1 MKTTKGEFKVDWD
14 NIEEVNVHSNHLNDA
29 ANDSFK
35 LMYQETPPQPS
46 WFVGTQKEF
55 ERITNSIGG
64 YDNEPNQLA
73 WQILGWTIIV
83 ALVGAAI
90 WHAFKVAL

>member
-14 NIEEVNVHSNHLNDA
+14 NIEEVKVH
-29 ANDSFK
+29 
-35 LMYQETPPQPS
+35 QP
-46 WFVGTQKEF
+46 
-55 ERITNSIGG
+55 N
-64 YDNEPNQLA
+64 NEPNQLA

-90 WHAFKVAL
+90 LHAFKVAL